1 MHNGS
6 VDVEFD
12 PEKAAANLAKHGVSF
27 ADAEQALR
35 DPFAATF
42 DDPDA
47 TDEPRFVTFGY
58 DSLGRLL
65 VVVHVDRE
73 ERVRI
78 VSARKASRGEE
89 RFYHA

>member
-1 MHNGS
+1 MHTHV

-35 DPFAATF
+35 DPSAATF

-47 TDEPRFVTFGY
+47 TDEPRFVTFGC

-65 VVVHVDRE
+65 VIVHVERD

-78 VSARKASRGEE
+78 ISARKASRGEE
-89 RFYHA
+89 RYYHA